1 MNWELVAGSVLLT
14 VGLAGYALG
23 TVRSFPGRAFS
34 ITAVMIGLLLVSIGR
49 SPVTGGQ
56 S

>member
-1 MNWELVAGSVLLT
+1 MNRELVAGSALLT
-14 VGLAGYALG
+14 VGVAGYALG
-23 TVRSFPGRAFS
+23 TARPFPGRAFS

-49 SPVTGGQ
+49 SPVTEGQ